1 MIKGVVFDMDGVLID
16 AREWHYL
23 ALNQALNIFGFN
35 IDISDHEKRFNGLPT
50 RVKLDTL
57 TDEKGLPKELHSMIN
72 EIKQERTLR
81 IAASSCYPLPN
92 VISAVSSLSLLGLK
106 LGVATNSIRVTTEAM
121 LNYSKL
127 IGYFDA
133 IVTNEDVK
141 HAKPSPDIY
150 LEASRRIGLKPQEV
164 LVIEDNENG
173 IRAALDAGCT
183 VHEVSNPF
191 EVHLDEILKYL

>member
-141 HAKPSPDIY
+141 HAKPSPDI
-150 LEASRRIGLKPQEV
+150 
-164 LVIEDNENG
+164 
-173 IRAALDAGCT
+173 
-183 VHEVSNPF
+183 
-191 EVHLDEILKYL
+191 